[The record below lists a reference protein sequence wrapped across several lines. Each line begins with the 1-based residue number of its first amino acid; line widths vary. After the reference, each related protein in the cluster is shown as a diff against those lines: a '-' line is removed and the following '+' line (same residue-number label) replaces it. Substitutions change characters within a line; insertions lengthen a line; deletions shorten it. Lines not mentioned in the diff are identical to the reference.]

1 MHSFLSERT
10 ASRLYICRVRAK
22 SDQLALIPL
31 TEWLRRVLL
40 TAEQTARTVWYFVAG
55 VPG

>member
-1 MHSFLSERT
+1 MT
-10 ASRLYICRVRAK
+10 RLRHRIAHHWTVCRVQATLDDLWLVRAVH
-22 SDQLALIPL
+22 
-31 TEWLRRVLL
+31 WLRRVLL